1 MVLIKACLQNVVRR
15 FTAATGISLIDLK
28 TKLKD
33 LFPELAPV
41 SREDINLYY
50 RDPDNDLVTVSSDEE
65 LRVAENGIGS
75 DQTLKVI
82 LNVAEQE
89 EEEEED
95 LSDIV
100 GSFFPS
106 HSPHSIFGHA
116 HSMFPSHSSI
126 FGSDPISFPSLP
138 TWSDRMRM
146 MERHEE
152 RLRRQRLYEEGMRKA
167 HLESLKKLKEKAEEE
182 RKVAEEK
189 GGVTGGEIQRRSSKE
204 FKPVMPVF
212 PPGWQVSPFGTW
224 EPVTYQTPYGSR
236 RVLGPWGYRACY
248 GDDKMDTEDKKET
261 KEEKTEEVPTEEVPT
276 EEVPTEEVPKEDK
289 MEETPKEEAA

>member
-15 FTAATGISLIDLK
+15 FTAAAGITLVDLK

-33 LFPELAPV
+33 VFPELAPV

-65 LRVAENGIGS
+65 LRVAEEGIGS

-82 LNVAEQE
+82 LNVAEQKE

-95 LSDIV
+95 LFDVV
-100 GSFFPS
+100 GSFFSPS
-106 HSPHSIFGHA
+106 HSLFSHTQS
-116 HSMFPSHSSI
+116 PSLSSI
-126 FGSDPISFPSLP
+126 FGGDPFSFPSLP

-152 RLRRQRLYEEGMRKA
+152 RIRRQRLYEEGMRKA
-167 HLESLKKLKEKAEEE
+167 HLESLKKLKAKAEEE
-182 RKVAEEK
+182 KKVIEEK
-189 GGVTGGEIQRRSSKE
+189 GGATGGEVQRRSSKE

-212 PPGWQVSPFGTW
+212 PPGWHVTPYGTW
-224 EPVTYQTPYGSR
+224 EPMTYQTPYGSR
-236 RVLGPWGYRACY
+236 RVWGPWGYRAAYC
-248 GDDKMDTEDKKET
+248 GEDKMDTEDKKET
-261 KEEKTEEVPTEEVPT
+261 GEEKM
-276 EEVPTEEVPKEDK
+276 EVPKEEK
-289 MEETPKEEAA
+289 MEEPPKEEAA